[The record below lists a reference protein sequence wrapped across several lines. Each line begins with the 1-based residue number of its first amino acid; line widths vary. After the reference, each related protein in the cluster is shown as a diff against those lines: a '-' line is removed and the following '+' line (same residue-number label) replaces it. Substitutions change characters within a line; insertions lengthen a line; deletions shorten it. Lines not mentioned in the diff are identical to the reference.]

1 MPEKYRN
8 SPFISVNDA
17 VVLEPKQPGEVNDKE
32 TVRQTLIQILQLCE
46 AKPGI
51 EDEDEG
57 SLPVRMNEVTK
68 RQQELRNVLKEA
80 SDLSYE
86 ISH

>member
-17 VVLEPKQPGEVNDKE
+17 VVLEPKQPGEVNDKD

-46 AKPGI
+46 AKAGI

-57 SLPVRMNEVTK
+57 SLPVRMSEVTK